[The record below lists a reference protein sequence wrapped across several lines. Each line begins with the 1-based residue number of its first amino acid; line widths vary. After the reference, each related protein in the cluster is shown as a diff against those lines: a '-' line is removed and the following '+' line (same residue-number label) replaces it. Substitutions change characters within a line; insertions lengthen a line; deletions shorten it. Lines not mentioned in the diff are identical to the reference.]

1 MPSTSRFR
9 DGTRMTDHPDPQS
22 ANLDGF
28 PVAADP
34 ENVRARE
41 PLEVL
46 VSRYADAVRR
56 GESPSIE
63 EYAQRYREWAD
74 QIRELFP
81 LIETLERW
89 KSDKEFEC
97 LRRSVPD
104 DFPVRR
110 VGTYQFV
117 RELGRGGMGIVFEA
131 VQDGSGRRVAV
142 KLLPWRFAA
151 DMSHWKERFH
161 REATTIA
168 RLRHANIVRVYTFG
182 THEGYCYYV
191 MQLVEGVSL
200 DWIIRRL
207 RESADLVYVDEIRR
221 AGREDRDS
229 SRESTEGEADPA
241 SGGLRRDS
249 WQDFANIG
257 LQVALALGH
266 AHEKGVLHN
275 DVKPANLLLERTG
288 RVIVT
293 DFGIG
298 RRSSGD
304 PAHADEH
311 PIGTLRYMAP
321 ERLVGRSEVRSDI
334 YALGVTLYELVTQ
347 QPAFDGGDRRQLMDR
362 IVHSQIQPVR
372 EIVPQIPRP
381 LETIILN
388 AMAADPA
395 ERYHSAQALASDLL
409 RFLHGLSVRST
420 RPGAIR
426 RAVRW
431 FHRQATRE
439 IGPTR

>member
-1 MPSTSRFR
+1 MIEQ
-9 DGTRMTDHPDPQS
+9 PDPQS

-34 ENVRARE
+34 EHVRARE

-46 VSRYADAVRR
+46 VSRFSDAVRR
-56 GESPSIE
+56 GENPSIE
-63 EYAQRYREWAD
+63 EYALRYGDWAD

-81 LIETLERW
+81 LIQTLERW
-89 KSDKEFEC
+89 KSDKEVEC

-110 VGTYQFV
+110 VGNYQFI

-131 VQDGSGRRVAV
+131 VQEGTGRRLAV

-151 DMSHWKERFH
+151 DMSHWKDRFH

-182 THEGYCYYV
+182 TSQGYCYYV

-221 AGREDRDS
+221 AGREDRDT
-229 SRESTEGEADPA
+229 SRLPSGGEPA
-241 SGGLRRDS
+241 PVACGLRRDS
-249 WQDFANIG
+249 WRDFASIG
-257 LQVALALGH
+257 MQVALALAH

-275 DVKPANLLLERTG
+275 DIKPANLLLERTG
-288 RVIVT
+288 HVIVT

-298 RRSSGD
+298 RRGSGD
-304 PAHADEH
+304 LAQEEEH
-311 PIGTLRYMAP
+311 PTGTLRYMAP
-321 ERLVGRSEVRSDI
+321 ERLLGRSEVRSDI
-334 YALGVTLYELVTQ
+334 YSLGVTLYELVTQ
-347 QPAFDGGDRRQLMDR
+347 QPAFDAGDRRQLMDR
-362 IVHSQIQPVR
+362 IVRAQVSPLR
-372 EIVPQIPRP
+372 EVVPQIPRP

-388 AMAADPA
+388 AMAADPL
-395 ERYHSAQALASDLL
+395 ERYQSAQALATDLL
-409 RFLHGLSVRST
+409 RFINGLSVRST
-420 RPGAIR
+420 RPGAFR
-426 RAVRW
+426 RALRW
-431 FHRQATRE
+431 CRRQATRE
-439 IGPTR
+439 LGSSH

>member
-1 MPSTSRFR
+1 MSDR
-9 DGTRMTDHPDPQS
+9 PDPQS

-34 ENVRARE
+34 ENIRARE

-46 VSRYADAVRR
+46 VSRYADSVRR
-56 GESPSIE
+56 GENPSID
-63 EYAQRYREWAD
+63 EYALRYGDWAD

-89 KSDKEFEC
+89 KAEKEMEC
-97 LRRSVPD
+97 LRRSVPAE
-104 DFPVRR
+104 FPLRR
-110 VGTYQFV
+110 VGNYRFV

-131 VQDGSGRRVAV
+131 EQEDSGRRFAV

-151 DMSHWKERFH
+151 DMSQWKERFH

-182 THEGYCYYV
+182 TSEGYCYYV

-221 AGREDRDS
+221 AGREDRERPSVASGD
-229 SRESTEGEADPA
+229 GPVPA

-249 WQDFANIG
+249 WLDFANIG
-257 LQVALALGH
+257 LQVALALAH

-275 DVKPANLLLERTG
+275 DVKPANLLLEKTG
-288 RVIVT
+288 HVIVT

-298 RRSSGD
+298 RRGSGEV
-304 PAHADEH
+304 AHDEQH

-321 ERLVGRSEVRSDI
+321 ERLSGHGGVRSDI
-334 YALGVTLYELVTQ
+334 YALGATLYELVTQ
-347 QPAFDGGDRRQLMDR
+347 QPAFATGDRRELIDHIIRAQAKPLRQL
-362 IVHSQIQPVR
+362 
-372 EIVPQIPRP
+372 VPEMPRP
-381 LETIILN
+381 LETIIRN
-388 AMAADPA
+388 AMAADPH
-395 ERYHSAQALASDLL
+395 ERYHSAEALASDLL
-409 RFLHGLSVRST
+409 RFMHGLSVHST
-420 RPGAIR
+420 RPGA
-426 RAVRW
+426 
-431 FHRQATRE
+431 FHRALRWCRLTAR
-439 IGPTR
+439 